1 MPSRLTTGLQL
12 AALCTIALLLSTG
25 AHADIY
31 QLESDD
37 EIHLSNLVDQTD
49 TQMRY
54 TVLISEPPAL
64 QNTSPAAR
72 TGTAVRWH
80 QRRKGSMHPYAT
92 LVQHAAQQRLL
103 DPALIYAVMATESA
117 NNPLAVSRSGARGL
131 MQLMPATARRYQVAD
146 PHDPK
151 QNIDA
156 GARYLQELQATFKGD
171 IALML
176 AAYNAGPN
184 AVIRHGYRIPPYAE
198 TLNYVPHVLNLYKAQ
213 SRLPSTD

>member
-1 MPSRLTTGLQL
+1 MLG
-12 AALCTIALLLSTG
+12 AIALMLSTAG
-25 AHADIY
+25 HADIY
-31 QLESDD
+31 QLDSSD

-49 TQMRY
+49 TQVRY
-54 TVLISEPPAL
+54 VVLISEPPAL
-64 QNTSPAAR
+64 PTTSPAVHSG
-72 TGTAVRWH
+72 TGTRWH
-80 QRRKGSMHPYAT
+80 QRRESSTHPYAT
-92 LVQHAAQQRLL
+92 LVQHAAQQRLV

-131 MQLMPATARRYQVAD
+131 MQLMPATARRYQVTN

-156 GARYLQELQATFKGD
+156 GARYLQELQSTFKGD

-198 TLNYVPHVLNLYKAQ
+198 TLNYVPRVLNLYKAQ
-213 SRLPSTD
+213 SRFPSVD